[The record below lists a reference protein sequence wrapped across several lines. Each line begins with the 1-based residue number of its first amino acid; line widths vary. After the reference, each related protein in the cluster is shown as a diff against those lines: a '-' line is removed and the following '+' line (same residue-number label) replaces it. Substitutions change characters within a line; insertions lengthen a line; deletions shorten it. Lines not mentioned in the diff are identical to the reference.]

1 MNAEKIIEYR
11 ISEFEEPIT
20 KQELRT
26 LKKYLG
32 EFTLITN
39 AGLELHSTE
48 IKNGKWNG
56 IIIKRIVS

>member
-1 MNAEKIIEYR
+1 MNVEKIIEYR